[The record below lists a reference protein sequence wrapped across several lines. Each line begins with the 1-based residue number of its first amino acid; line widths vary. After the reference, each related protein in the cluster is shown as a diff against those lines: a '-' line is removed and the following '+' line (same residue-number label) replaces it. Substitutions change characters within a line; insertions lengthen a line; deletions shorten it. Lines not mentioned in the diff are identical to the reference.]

1 MIDLHKCIEFIRL
14 QDSINKDID
23 MKGET
28 SPWKAAQLD
37 VLADKLNEEEID
49 WVLDMWPTL

>member
-1 MIDLHKCIEFIRL
+1 MIDLNKCIEFIRL

>member
-1 MIDLHKCIEFIRL
+1 MVDVLKCLEFINL
-14 QDSINKDID
+14 QKDINLDID